1 MRFRIILLFISI
13 AIAIT
18 AQSQSCYADLRAKGL
33 RRLNSK
39 NYAEAIDIFFRTRY
53 CPDKPTKDD
62 LDALIKKTQDAWVQ
76 ELDNARREAERQ
88 RQIAEN
94 SLNRVN
100 RLLSSTFYGN
110 KLQTLNNIEEH
121 YESLHTVN
129 IALEHIEDSNQRLE
143 LLHQKA
149 RIFSNLNMYDST
161 IVILNKVLTEKPDYL
176 FARHTRGIAYY
187 YTFQTEACI
196 AACDY
201 LIERNAFMFISHFN
215 KALCLARLGK
225 YEDAV
230 AVMKAAKYFY
240 AEGDIAP
247 YYFDQNLSEEI
258 KQTTGLQNIYKDER
272 AMAAMIELSINN
284 FRTFRGDAEVLEKF
298 ELQDRQYPL
307 YAYLNG
313 INFLEIQSQ
322 AKPDDYGALALKAI
336 YWEKA
341 EYPAQAK
348 QALADFVEAHEKNK
362 DPRYDGFLQF
372 VERKQLE
379 LSAEEAHPVAYTP
392 AIQAVGIAIEART
405 REPFDAVEDQI
416 AFYRNA
422 MNLDPDNFYYRNQ
435 LMDIYL
441 NQGDYR
447 KLGILAKETLELRPN
462 NPTARCFL
470 AFSNYQIT
478 PDIDELE
485 RNLNQILEYD
495 GYHPDTIILL
505 SRVKEAQGKPE
516 IAIQLLERYLQVFPG
531 NEDIL
536 EWINALKSKN

>member
-1 MRFRIILLFISI
+1 MR
-13 AIAIT
+13 IT
-18 AQSQSCYADLRAKGL
+18 LVLIFLASTFVAQSQSCYTDLRAKGL

-53 CPDKPTKDD
+53 CPDKPAKDD

-76 ELDNARREAERQ
+76 ELDDARREAERQ

-110 KLQTLNNIEEH
+110 KLQTLNSIEAH
-121 YESLHTVN
+121 YESLHTVD

-161 IVILNKVLTEKPDYL
+161 IVILDKVLAEKPDYL
-176 FARHTRGIAYY
+176 FARHTQGIAYY

-230 AVMKAAKYFY
+230 AVMKAAEYFY

-247 YYFDQNLSEEI
+247 YYYDQNLSEEI
-258 KQTTGLQNIYKDER
+258 KQTTGLETIYKDEKS
-272 AMAAMIELSINN
+272 MAAMIGLSINN
-284 FRTFRGDAEVLEKF
+284 FQAFDGNAEILEKL
-298 ELQDRQYPL
+298 ESQNREYSL

-313 INFLEIQSQ
+313 INFLEIQLQ

-362 DPRYDGFLQF
+362 DPRYDDFLRF

-379 LSAEEAHPVAYTP
+379 LSAEEARPVVYTP

-422 MNLDPDNFYYRNQ
+422 IDLDPENFYYRNQ
-435 LMDIYL
+435 LMNIYL
-441 NQGDYR
+441 NQGNFAQLG
-447 KLGILAKETLELRPN
+447 KLARETLELRPN

-470 AFSNYQIT
+470 AYSNYQT
-478 PDIDELE
+478 TQDLDDLE
-485 RNLNQILEYD
+485 RALDEILEYD
-495 GYHPDTIILL
+495 SYNLNTIMLL
-505 SRVKEAQGKPE
+505 GIVKEAQGKPE

-531 NEDIL
+531 NKDVL
-536 EWINALKSKN
+536 EWISALKSRN